1 MRIPIDTLIDG
12 VVRSLLEVVLPELK
26 SRTVRGQ
33 LFAAVDVLC
42 NVRDRVEV
50 KPSLLEAEAVSA
62 QQALE
67 RAAAQL
73 RSGGADDV
81 AASVEARLAELPD
94 GTPTGRVEALRAAL
108 VEALE
113 LVDRAPEAAA
123 ESARAALGEHLAA
136 QAVRE
141 VSVLK
146 PSMLEQITR
155 G

>member
-1 MRIPIDTLIDG
+1 MRIPIETLIDG
-12 VVRSLLEVVLPELK
+12 VVRTLLESVLPELK

-50 KPSLLEAEAVSA
+50 KPSLLEAEADSA

-81 AASVEARLAELPD
+81 AASLEARLAELPD
-94 GTPTGRVEALRAAL
+94 EGLTSRVEALRAAL

-146 PSMLEQITR
+146 PSMLEQISR

>member
-1 MRIPIDTLIDG
+1 M
-12 VVRSLLEVVLPELK
+12 
-26 SRTVRGQ
+26 
-33 LFAAVDVLC
+33 
-42 NVRDRVEV
+42 
-50 KPSLLEAEAVSA
+50 
-62 QQALE
+62 
-67 RAAAQL
+67 
-73 RSGGADDV
+73 
-81 AASVEARLAELPD
+81 
-94 GTPTGRVEALRAAL
+94 EALRAAL

-146 PSMLEQITR
+146 PSMLEQISR